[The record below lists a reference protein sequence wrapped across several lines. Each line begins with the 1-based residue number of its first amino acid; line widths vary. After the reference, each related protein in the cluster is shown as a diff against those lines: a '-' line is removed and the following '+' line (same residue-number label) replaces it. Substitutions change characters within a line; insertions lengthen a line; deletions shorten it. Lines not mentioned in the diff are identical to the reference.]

1 MSKTKRKH
9 VPYLLIHLEEEP
21 FPFSCVTAFHL
32 CYSVMA
38 ALALPLCQVIFAE
51 MCVTVPFLCLRVT
64 NPAPRLCRAESTYWL
79 TNAAKHGP
87 ASQLLIPTDVLYCFL
102 SCMGFGACW
111 AQPWTSSAQYNKRK
125 HLGRFREMSSK
136 AQLPIHWFS
145 RLDWLSGLSTGGRIS
160 ETTKPCGAEQ
170 DEQKDWGGRDASK
183 LLDQLYHQTVP
194 EYPLY
199 KHIPYLLLETVSWV
213 S

>member
-1 MSKTKRKH
+1 M
-9 VPYLLIHLEEEP
+9 HLEEEP
-21 FPFSCVTAFHL
+21 FPFSCVTAFPL
-32 CYSVMA
+32 CCWQPNIISVMA
-38 ALALPLCQVIFAE
+38 ALAFPLCQVVFTE
-51 MCVTVPFLCLRVT
+51 MCVTVPFLCLGFT

-87 ASQLLIPTDVLYCFL
+87 ASQLLIPTDVLYSFL
-102 SCMGFGACW
+102 SCMGLGACW

-125 HLGRFREMSSK
+125 HLGHFREMSSK
-136 AQLPIHWFS
+136 AQFS

-160 ETTKPCGAEQ
+160 ETTKPCGTEQ
-170 DEQKDWGGRDASK
+170 DEQKDWEGRDARK